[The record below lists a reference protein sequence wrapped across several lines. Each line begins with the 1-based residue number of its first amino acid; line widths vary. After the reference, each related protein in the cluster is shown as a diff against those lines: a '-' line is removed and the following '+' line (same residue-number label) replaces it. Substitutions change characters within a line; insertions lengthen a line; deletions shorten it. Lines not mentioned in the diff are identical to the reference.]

1 MDWTTGALLFGIH
14 MALVATVIAM
24 AWNGPL
30 SKQAAKVTDEK
41 KEAEDL
47 KKRLDIIE

>member
-1 MDWTTGALLFGIH
+1 MDWTTGVILFGIH

-30 SKQAAKVTDEK
+30 SKQERAKEK
-41 KEAEDL
+41 VREFIN
-47 KKRLDIIE
+47 KK